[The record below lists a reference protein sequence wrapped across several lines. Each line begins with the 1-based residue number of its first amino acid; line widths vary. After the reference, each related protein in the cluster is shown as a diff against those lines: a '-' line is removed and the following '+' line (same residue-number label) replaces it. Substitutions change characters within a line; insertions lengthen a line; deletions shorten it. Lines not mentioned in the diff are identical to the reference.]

1 MTLKHR
7 GDESVQSF
15 VAARRDTIFF
25 SSDVLY
31 PCLMLMLCVC
41 VCAQTG
47 LCVYLSVWVKS
58 IQCLHHVFV
67 YFFGRAPVC
76 VCVCVRWYIFIP
88 KRYRFVCVSDAPDK
102 V

>member
-41 VCAQTG
+41 VHARKQAFVCLSLFELNLFSVSSMS
-47 LCVYLSVWVKS
+47 LCISLDV
-58 IQCLHHVFV
+58 
-67 YFFGRAPVC
+67 RP
-76 VCVCVRWYIFIP
+76 CVCVRWYIFIP